1 LARRLILAIA
11 LLFIAGF
18 AFLTVS
24 AVSKQGFTL
33 ASAIS
38 VLVLV
43 LLTVGVVG
51 ALLNPPR

>member
-1 LARRLILAIA
+1 LARRLILALA

>member
-18 AFLTVS
+18 AYLTVS

>member
-1 LARRLILAIA
+1 MTRRLILAIA